1 MEVVRRVV
9 VLVVI
14 VEEEEEEEE
23 EEEDLVEVMEALVA
37 MESVFPG
44 PPNRSLKKLLKGS
57 PPCRSQS
64 AVARGMMVGCTAMV
78 VIVDAA

>member
-1 MEVVRRVV
+1 MVRRVV

-64 AVARGMMVGCTAMV
+64 AVARGMMVGCTTMV